1 MGRDV
6 LFGQA
11 PHSVDRRSGVG
22 KGKDRA
28 YTHVTILARE
38 NSLCVLC
45 VGYPALVTS
54 ESATLLS
61 VDDRGVAT
69 LTLNRPEN
77 RNALSMELVES
88 LAAHLAI
95 AIEDKAVRVVVLT
108 GAGTVFCA
116 GADLKER
123 KTVSGGADSTED
135 LPTFVRVFQAIAD
148 SPKPVVAK
156 LNGHAMAGGLGL
168 ACSCDI
174 TIAPVRA
181 QMGFTEV
188 RIGVAPAIISVVCL
202 PKMRTADAAEL
213 FLTGERISAT
223 RAAEVGLVSKVVA
236 DDQLDAAT
244 DEVVGKL
251 LLGGPN
257 ALAATK
263 HLLRRVPQLSTDE
276 AFRWTATLS
285 AELFASDEARAGMDA
300 FANKQAPPW
309 AR

>member
-1 MGRDV
+1 M
-6 LFGQA
+6 
-11 PHSVDRRSGVG
+11 S
-22 KGKDRA
+22 
-28 YTHVTILARE
+28 
-38 NSLCVLC
+38 
-45 VGYPALVTS
+45 S

-61 VDDRGVAT
+61 VDGRGVAT
-69 LTLNRPEN
+69 ITLNRPDN

-88 LAAHLAI
+88 LAAHLASAI
-95 AIEDKAVRVVVLT
+95 ADASVRVIVLT

-123 KTVSGGADSTED
+123 KTVSGGAAANSDD

-168 ACSCDI
+168 ACSCDL

-188 RIGVAPAIISVVCL
+188 RIGVAPTIVSVVCL

-223 RAAEVGLVSKVVA
+223 RAAEVGLVTKVVA

-244 DEVVGKL
+244 DELVNKL
-251 LLGGPN
+251 LLGGPA

-263 HLLRRVPQLSTDE
+263 QLLRRVPQMSSDD

-300 FANKQAPPW
+300 FANKQSPPW
-309 AR
+309 VR

>member
-1 MGRDV
+1 
-6 LFGQA
+6 
-11 PHSVDRRSGVG
+11 
-22 KGKDRA
+22 
-28 YTHVTILARE
+28 VT
-38 NSLCVLC
+38 
-45 VGYPALVTS
+45 T

-61 VDDRGVAT
+61 LDHRGVAT
-69 LTLNRPEN
+69 ITLNRPDN
-77 RNALSMELVES
+77 RNALSMELVDS
-88 LAAHLAI
+88 LATHLSA
-95 AIEDKAVRVVVLT
+95 ATQDPAVRVIVLT

-123 KTVSGGADSTED
+123 KTVSAGTESADD

-174 TIAPVRA
+174 AIAPVRA

-202 PKMRTADAAEL
+202 PKMRAADAAEL

-223 RAAEVGLVSKVVA
+223 RAYEVGLITKVVA
-236 DDQLDAAT
+236 DDQLDVLT
-244 DEVVGKL
+244 DELVAKL
-251 LLGGPN
+251 LLGGPK

-263 HLLRRVPQLSTDE
+263 QLLRQVPHMTRDE

-285 AELFASDEARAGMDA
+285 AELFASAEASAGMAA
-300 FANKQAPPW
+300 FSQKQIAPW
-309 AR
+309 VVE